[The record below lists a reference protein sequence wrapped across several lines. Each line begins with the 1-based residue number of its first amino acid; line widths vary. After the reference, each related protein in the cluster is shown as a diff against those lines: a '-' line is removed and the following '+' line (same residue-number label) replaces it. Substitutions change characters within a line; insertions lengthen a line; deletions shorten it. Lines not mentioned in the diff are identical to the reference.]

1 MCIDKIPEVAMTNFS
16 KPKRYSLSK
25 LRLNQA
31 LLKQLIQTCPRISM
45 TWCGK
50 ICLTP
55 PKCIRKERRQNYYSR
70 CSIVA
75 AAVAMSWRH
84 CVFRCESER
93 ILFGLQ
99 KRTQLEI
106 SGYVVFTT
114 LFQNIS
120 IQILVCAADCNG
132 GLFPEPG
139 SRLPPML
146 KGCFYKGGNSNF
158 ARTVWRF

>member
-1 MCIDKIPEVAMTNFS
+1 MSFP
-16 KPKRYSLSK
+16 SLK
-25 LRLNQA
+25 DQQPP
-31 LLKQLIQTCPRISM
+31 LLSQ
-45 TWCGK
+45 CGK

-106 SGYVVFTT
+106 SG
-114 LFQNIS
+114 
-120 IQILVCAADCNG
+120 
-132 GLFPEPG
+132 
-139 SRLPPML
+139 
-146 KGCFYKGGNSNF
+146 
-158 ARTVWRF
+158 